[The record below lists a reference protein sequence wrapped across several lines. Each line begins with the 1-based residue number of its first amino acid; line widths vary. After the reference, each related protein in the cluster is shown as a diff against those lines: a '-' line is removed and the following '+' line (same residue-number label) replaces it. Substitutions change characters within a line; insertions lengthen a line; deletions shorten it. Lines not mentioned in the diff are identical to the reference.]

1 VVASTSGGEPAWDYA
16 RVSQS
21 GGQPPYDTGHLRE
34 LVGSAITLY
43 EVHPMAGHPVT
54 EEIGAAMLAHTALV
68 QQLAD
73 GIDARFDRANP
84 DAFKN
89 AWINVVS
96 QILGVLHG
104 ALELAAECRG
114 ESITDTWQA
123 IAASLA
129 LDDSTGDDED

>member
-1 VVASTSGGEPAWDYA
+1 VSEP
-16 RVSQS
+16 

-34 LVGSAITLY
+34 LVTTAITLY

-54 EEIGAAMLAHTALV
+54 EATGAALVAHTALL
-68 QQLAD
+68 QELAN
-73 GIDARFDRANP
+73 GIDARYDRDNP

-104 ALELAAECRG
+104 ALEMAAECRG
-114 ESITDTWQA
+114 ETITDTWQA
-123 IAASLA
+123 IAANLA
-129 LDDSTGDDED
+129 LDDSAGDE